1 MYLTKVYVSSHP
13 NFGSISKLNGVAK
26 IVSNEGMDLE
36 QFTSENF
43 NPVTYLNQL
52 LPPSN
57 PDTYYASATSL
68 LPSLELLA
76 RNTHSD
82 LTSSLST
89 LLRTSTR
96 LGIDMDTL
104 THDTRT
110 LAAQIPKVQDDVSG
124 LQLESGVMSELALLE
139 VVQERMQQTL
149 DVFTRAGKWT
159 HVDEGIRFQIESGA
173 YEAAELRI
181 SELRELLGVWEGTV
195 EFKDRA
201 ERIVVLERALVN
213 AKTPVSPPN
222 TYTAGGQR
230 GTTRPQSRLRVDS
243 SDAVLRDTGGIFG
256 QFRQNIGR

>member
-1 MYLTKVYVSSHP
+1 
-13 NFGSISKLNGVAK
+13 
-26 IVSNEGMDLE
+26 VSNEPMDLE
-36 QFTSENF
+36 QFTTDNF
-43 NPVTYLNQL
+43 NPVSYLNQL

-82 LTSSLST
+82 LTSALSA

-96 LGIDMDTL
+96 LGFDIDTL
-104 THDTRT
+104 AHNTRT
-110 LAAQIPKVQDDVSG
+110 LAAQIPKVKDDVSA

-149 DVFTRAGKWT
+149 DVFTKAGQWT
-159 HVDEGIRFQIESGA
+159 TQVDEGIRFQIESGA
-173 YEAAELRI
+173 YEAAEQRI
-181 SELRELLGVWEGTV
+181 AELRELLGVWEGTV

-213 AKTPVSPPN
+213 AKTPVSPIN

-256 QFRQNIGR
+256 QFRQNLGR

>member
-1 MYLTKVYVSSHP
+1 MG
-13 NFGSISKLNGVAK
+13 FGRGFTVRIKFKSISKLRGLPT
-26 IVSNEGMDLE
+26 NERMDLE
-36 QFTSENF
+36 PFTTENF

-68 LPSLELLA
+68 LPSLELRA
-76 RNTHSD
+76 RKTHAD
-82 LTSSLST
+82 LTTSLST

-149 DVFTRAGKWT
+149 DLFTKASQWKT
-159 HVDEGIRFQIESGA
+159 QVDEGIRFQIESGA
-173 YEAAELRI
+173 YEVAEQRI
-181 SELRELLGVWEGTV
+181 TELRELLGVWEGTV
-195 EFKDRA
+195 EFKERA
-201 ERIVVLERALVN
+201 ERIVALERALVN
-213 AKTPVSPPN
+213 AKTPVSPS
-222 TYTAGGQR
+222 TAYMAGGQR

-256 QFRQNIGR
+256 QLRQNIAR

>member
-1 MYLTKVYVSSHP
+1 
-13 NFGSISKLNGVAK
+13 
-26 IVSNEGMDLE
+26 MDLE

-68 LPSLELLA
+68 LPSLELVA

-149 DVFTRAGKWT
+149 DVFTKAGQWT
-159 HVDEGIRFQIESGA
+159 TQVDEGIRFQIESGA

-213 AKTPVSPPN
+213 AKTPVSPQN